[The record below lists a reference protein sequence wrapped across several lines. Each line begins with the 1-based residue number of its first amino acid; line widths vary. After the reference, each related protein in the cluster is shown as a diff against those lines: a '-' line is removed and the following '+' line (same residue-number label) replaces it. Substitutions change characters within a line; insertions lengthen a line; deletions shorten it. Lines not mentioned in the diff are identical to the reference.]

1 MTDSPGGIIW
11 DWRAR
16 LANREPERVGRS
28 LRLKGL
34 IQGLATVAVAAIV
47 KFVLDRARLGD
58 AILVLGGV
66 QLLVAIWRPA
76 WLSPF
81 WRLGRRFGQAVG
93 LGLTWLLLVP
103 FYALCIV
110 PGGLLLRLRGRD
122 PLSRGK
128 LEPGLT
134 GWTPRRQEATPES
147 MARQFLVEDRA
158 ARTVRRPEASLP
170 DPERFAASDSGQK
183 AHR

>member
-16 LANREPERVGRS
+16 LANRDPECVGRS
-28 LRLKGL
+28 LRRTGL
-34 IQGLATVAVAAIV
+34 IQGLVMVAVAAIV
-47 KFVLDRARLGD
+47 KFALARAWLGD
-58 AILVLGGV
+58 MIFVLGAV
-66 QLLVAIWRPA
+66 QLLMAVWRPA
-76 WLSPF
+76 WLLPF
-81 WRLGRRFGQAVG
+81 RRLGRRFGQAVG

-110 PGGLLLRLRGRD
+110 PGGLLLRWRGRD
-122 PLSRGK
+122 PLSRRRLG
-128 LEPGLT
+128 PGLT
-134 GWTPRRQEATPES
+134 GWIPRRQAVTPES
-147 MARQFLVEDRA
+147 MVRQFLVEDRA

-170 DPERFAASDSGQK
+170 DPEGPAASDSGQK